1 MYSLTAGRRRRR
13 ISKRMAASLVALAV
27 IASAAGAASAS
38 GAASSSTAPGVVH
51 AHIDRSGT
59 VVVTGYDGGVA
70 VATAA
75 SMRH

>member
-1 MYSLTAGRRRRR
+1 MYSLTAGRRR

-38 GAASSSTAPGVVH
+38 GAGSSSTGLGVVH
-51 AHIDRSGT
+51 THIDRSG
-59 VVVTGYDGGVA
+59 VVAVTGYDGGVA
-70 VATAA
+70 EAPAA